1 MRSSLIVNSRIAYP
15 WPNCEMCHWFTVP
28 RTCQEPQGN
37 CEKQWLSC
45 ERKPPLWD
53 CENPVWIVC
62 LMTKS
67 WKLRGLCPCTCD
79 MSSVYMLHDLC
90 IWEITLQ
97 CIKRLFVSWHDTQS
111 CSSQPI
117 KSLQSHFLW
126 LQNGWKA
133 CLWKNPTETKEQR
146 ENACKNVSEQVS
158 EKWRQGYWLA
168 GFKTALFL

>member
-1 MRSSLIVNSRIAYP
+1 MPLIYCTKNL
-15 WPNCEMCHWFTVP
+15 P
-28 RTCQEPQGN
+28 RTSRKLWEAVAVMWK
-37 CEKQWLSC
+37 EATIVRLWKSC
-45 ERKPPLWD
+45 LNRVSHDQIVKVERSVPMH
-53 CENPVWIVC
+53 VWYEY
-62 LMTKS
+62 
-67 WKLRGLCPCTCD
+67 
-79 MSSVYMLHDLC
+79 SVYMLHDLC